1 MKRKIL
7 PIILSI
13 ITTASTI
20 TPAFAN
26 NNENIPNI
34 SNVSINTF
42 KDANI
47 ENEESLSKDL
57 ETELD
62 EQKSLQIKN
71 SVQSFSEERIE
82 VKLPEER
89 IEFNPNARISGA
101 HTPDTAFY
109 LPENLLNQNL
119 SDTIGAEQNWY
130 YFQTT
135 ENSKVSLTLQMPQGS
150 EYDLALY
157 KYNDGYLDLVSVS
170 QYYGTYEHLSYVDEP
185 GIYFFG
191 IIPYT
196 PANNE
201 EFIFRVDTTTNYDEN
216 EPDDNIW
223 FAKEYTNNILAEQT
237 IDNPYDEDFFKLNI
251 NRGGNTYISLGNIAT
266 EKYSVYIYDENLN
279 VIGSFLGDN
288 KLRKVSLPEGNYYLR
303 VSSYDGNFNPDKK
316 YKLIVNTVDSYEKV
330 ATSIKGDII
339 RYDTSS
345 ISVNGKSVPLTWE
358 YEFKSPGYP
367 YYSIVQRMKELYSGP
382 PQKLGTNI
390 KVGTFH
396 GKGNGNTDN
405 AIMIPITN
413 VYLFQFFYATGGGTN
428 TQHTDITEDK
438 GYLLAII
445 DADSGKIIETSANM
459 LYSSLDEFKRFFK
472 EYK

>member
-57 ETELD
+57 ETELY

-185 GIYFFG
+185 GIYFF
-191 IIPYT
+191 
-196 PANNE
+196 
-201 EFIFRVDTTTNYDEN
+201 
-216 EPDDNIW
+216 
-223 FAKEYTNNILAEQT
+223 
-237 IDNPYDEDFFKLNI
+237 
-251 NRGGNTYISLGNIAT
+251 
-266 EKYSVYIYDENLN
+266 
-279 VIGSFLGDN
+279 
-288 KLRKVSLPEGNYYLR
+288 
-303 VSSYDGNFNPDKK
+303 
-316 YKLIVNTVDSYEKV
+316 
-330 ATSIKGDII
+330 
-339 RYDTSS
+339 
-345 ISVNGKSVPLTWE
+345 
-358 YEFKSPGYP
+358 
-367 YYSIVQRMKELYSGP
+367 
-382 PQKLGTNI
+382 
-390 KVGTFH
+390 
-396 GKGNGNTDN
+396 
-405 AIMIPITN
+405 
-413 VYLFQFFYATGGGTN
+413 
-428 TQHTDITEDK
+428 
-438 GYLLAII
+438 
-445 DADSGKIIETSANM
+445 
-459 LYSSLDEFKRFFK
+459 
-472 EYK
+472 